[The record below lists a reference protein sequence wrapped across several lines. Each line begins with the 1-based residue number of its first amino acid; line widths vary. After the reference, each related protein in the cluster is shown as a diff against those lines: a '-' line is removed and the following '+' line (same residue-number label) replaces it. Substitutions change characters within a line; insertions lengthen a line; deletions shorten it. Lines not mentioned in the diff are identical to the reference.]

1 MSMNLWRCA
10 AFALLS
16 LAMSLTQAAEK
27 TYSRS
32 EVTSIIREGR
42 KVVAPNGV
50 EELLKISVGG
60 TQQWISVRGND
71 RKNPILLMIHGGPAS
86 PEMPSSWF
94 FENGWEDYFT
104 VVQWDQRGAGKTFTA
119 NDPKLIESTLSIQRI
134 AADGVE
140 VIDYL
145 RNRYHKNKVFI
156 LGHSWGS
163 VVGLTMAHEHPEL
176 LYAYVGTG
184 QVISGVENER
194 VGYADTLKVAEA
206 AGNTAAV
213 AELKSLAPY
222 PAADGSVTMDQI
234 LKERKWN
241 LTLGG
246 LGYGRQ
252 SYSPYANLAELSP
265 EYEAGD
271 IDAIDKGSAFS
282 LGRLLPELNHFDF
295 THVTEL
301 RCPVVLIE
309 GRHDTTT
316 PSEIAAAWLQTVHA
330 PAKKL
335 IWLENSSHMT
345 MFDEPGRFLVHL
357 VQDVRPFAGKADQ

>member
-1 MSMNLWRCA
+1 MTMNFWRCA

-16 LAMSLTQAAEK
+16 LAVSLSQAAEK
-27 TYSRS
+27 TYSRN

-60 TQQWISVRGND
+60 TEQWISVRGND
-71 RKNPILLMIHGGPAS
+71 RNNPILLMIHGGPAS

-104 VVQWDQRGAGKTFTA
+104 VVQWDQRGAGKTFNA
-119 NDPKLIESTLSIQRI
+119 NDPRPIESTLSIQRI

-145 RNRYHKNKVFI
+145 RSRYHKNKVFI

-163 VVGLTMAHEHPEL
+163 VVGLTIAHEHPEL

-194 VGYADTLKVAEA
+194 VGYADTLKNAEA
-206 AGNTAAV
+206 TGNTAAV
-213 AELKSLAPY
+213 AELRSLAPY
-222 PAADGSVTMDQI
+222 PAADGSVTLDKI
-234 LKERKWN
+234 LTERKWSVE
-241 LTLGG
+241 LGG
-246 LGYGRQ
+246 LAHGRQ
-252 SYSPYANLAELSP
+252 SFAPYANLAELSP
-265 EYEAGD
+265 EYDAGD
-271 IDAIDKGSAFS
+271 IEAIDKGSQFS

-301 RCPVVLIE
+301 GCPVVLIE

-316 PSEIAAAWLQTVHA
+316 PSEIAAAWFAKVHA

-335 IWLENSSHMT
+335 IWLQNSAHMT
-345 MFDEPGRFLVHL
+345 MFEEPGRFLVHL
-357 VQDVRPFAGKADQ
+357 VEDVRPFAGNAGQ

>member
-1 MSMNLWRCA
+1 MNLLRCVA
-10 AFALLS
+10 VTLLS
-16 LAMSLTQAAEK
+16 LTTLMSQAAEK

-42 KVVAPNGV
+42 KVVSPTGV
-50 EELLKISVGG
+50 EELLKITVGG
-60 TQQWISVRGND
+60 TNQWISVRGND

-104 VVQWDQRGAGKTFTA
+104 VVQWDQRGAGKTFNA
-119 NDPKLIESTLSIQRI
+119 NDPKAIESTLSIQQI

-145 RNRYHKNKVFI
+145 RNRYHKDKVFI

-163 VVGLTMAHEHPEL
+163 VIGVTIAHEHPEL

-206 AGNTAAV
+206 SGNTAAV
-213 AELKSLAPY
+213 AALKSLAPY
-222 PAADGSVTMDQI
+222 PAADGSVTLDQI
-234 LKERKWN
+234 LKERKWSVA
-241 LTLGG
+241 LGG

-252 SYSPYANLAELSP
+252 SYGPYAKLDELSP
-265 EYEAGD
+265 EYDAD
-271 IDAIDKGSAFS
+271 DLDAIDKGSAFS

-295 THVTEL
+295 THVTDL
-301 RCPVVLIE
+301 RCPIVLIE

-316 PSEIAAAWLQTVHA
+316 PSEIAAAWLKKVHA

-335 IWLENSSHMT
+335 VWLENSAHMT
-345 MFDEPGRFLVHL
+345 MFDEPGRFLVDL
-357 VQDVRPFAGKADQ
+357 VEDVRPFAGKAGR